1 MVLFFSE
8 IKRQINDLPAKIFMS
23 NDAQS
28 YYNAFKFVFQE
39 AENRL
44 LCSWHVKNSWIK
56 NWCKI
61 QDVEFREAMKKRLTS
76 IYNELNEAAFEIQLD
91 SFIDDLSADPLTKT
105 FADYF
110 VRHYSSRRREW
121 APCYRKGLHVN
132 TNMHLENM
140 HR

>member
-8 IKRQINDLPAKIFMS
+8 IKRRINDLPAKIFMS
-23 NDAQS
+23 DDAQS

-61 QDVEFREAMKKRLTS
+61 QDVELREAMKKRLTS

-91 SFIDDLSADPLTKT
+91 SFIDDLSADPLKKPSPIISFVITQ
-105 FADYF
+105 AD
-110 VRHYSSRRREW
+110 EEN
-121 APCYRKGLHVN
+121 GLHVIGKDY
-132 TNMHLENM
+132 M
-140 HR
+140 

>member
-1 MVLFFSE
+1 MALFFSS
-8 IKRQINDLPAKIFMS
+8 IKKRIGDLSTKVFMS
-23 NDAQS
+23 DDAQS

-39 AENRL
+39 ADNRL

-61 QDVEFREAMKKRLTS
+61 QDVQLREEMKGRLAT
-76 IYNELNEAAFEIQLD
+76 IYNEMNEAAFELQLD
-91 SFIDDLSADPLTKT
+91 SLVEDLLNEPRTQVFAEYFIR
-105 FADYF
+105 Y
-110 VRHYSSRRREW
+110 YSNRRKEW